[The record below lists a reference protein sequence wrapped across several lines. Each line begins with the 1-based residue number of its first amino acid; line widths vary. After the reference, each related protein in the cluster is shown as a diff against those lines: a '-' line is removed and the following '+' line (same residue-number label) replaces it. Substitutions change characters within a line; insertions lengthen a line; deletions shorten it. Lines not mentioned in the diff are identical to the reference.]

1 MAQKT
6 KAKAGKSTRKKST
19 KRPVRKTAKR
29 PARQPAPAVSIP
41 TVKAQFLES
50 FQREHAIT
58 AKVLRA
64 LPTDQTEFRPH
75 IRLRSARE
83 LAFTFVMEQNLLTKA
98 LTGQP
103 FFGGPPTEPPPSY
116 RDVVDQF
123 ERDYVALVDLI
134 RSSPDSKFQE
144 TLSFPTGP
152 QQMGEWRV
160 SQFMWFILGDQI
172 HHRGQFSIYLRLTGG
187 KVPSI
192 YGPSADEPW
201 R

>member
-6 KAKAGKSTRKKST
+6 KAKARKSARKKS
-19 KRPVRKTAKR
+19 AK
-29 PARQPAPAVSIP
+29 VS
-41 TVKAQFLES
+41 TSSVKAQFLDS

-103 FFGGPPTEPPPSY
+103 FFGGPPTEAPPSY

-134 RSSPDSKFQE
+134 RTTPDSKFHE
-144 TLSFPTGP
+144 TVSFPTGP
-152 QQMGEWRV
+152 QQMGEWPV
-160 SQFMWFILGDQI
+160 AQFIWFILSDQI
-172 HHRGQFSIYLRLTGG
+172 HHRGQFSIYLRMTGG